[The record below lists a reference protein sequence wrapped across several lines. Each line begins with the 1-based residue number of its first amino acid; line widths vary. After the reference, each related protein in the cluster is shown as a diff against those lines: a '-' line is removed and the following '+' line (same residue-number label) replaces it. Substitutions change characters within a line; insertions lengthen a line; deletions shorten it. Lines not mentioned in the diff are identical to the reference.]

1 MATCYWNHDPQ
12 PAETYLCLD
21 GKSQVCARCCVEK
34 CAVDAPLWFANCAE
48 AGHPTWPAVRA
59 RRTVAP
65 KLVCLES
72 YWNHDLFK
80 AISVQGFFE
89 SLATLIRPRLQLA
102 HRFVESE
109 RGLAYYTRHPD
120 GLLWKLPESWD
131 TPIYYLAFHGEPGAV
146 KSVLDRIGAETLL
159 EAFRGYGK
167 CGYSNLIYFAACNV
181 LCGPEG
187 EKFARDFLAASGCRA
202 VIGYTTNVDWM
213 QSLVTDILFLQRFYT
228 DPDPWNNLPAIFD
241 SVKEDYRPAQTL
253 GYTMLEAEDLSP
265 HPYKKTPSPVL

>member
-12 PAETYLCLD
+12 PCETYLCLD

-34 CAVDAPLWFANCAE
+34 CAVDTPAWFANCAE
-48 AGHPTWPAVRA
+48 AGHPTWPAVRS
-59 RRTVAP
+59 RRNVAP

-72 YWNHDLFK
+72 YWNHELFK
-80 AISVQGFFE
+80 AVSVKGFFE
-89 SLATLIRPRLQLA
+89 SLATLIRPRLKLA

-131 TPIYYLAFHGEPGAV
+131 TPIYYLAFHGEAGAV
-146 KSVLDRIGAETLL
+146 KSVLDRIGSETLL

-167 CGYSNLIYFAACNV
+167 CGYRNLVYFAACNV
-181 LCGPEG
+181 LCGSEG

-213 QSLVTDILFLQRFYT
+213 HSLVTDMLFLQRFYT
-228 DPDPWNNLPAIFD
+228 DPDPWNNLAAIFD

-253 GYTMLEAEDLSP
+253 GYTMMQAEGLSP
-265 HPYKKTPSPVL
+265 NPARKTLPVL